1 VFNVSAANRGQPCLG
16 RRRAKQRNPR
26 DVVSGIGRKTFLLI
40 LKDFCRCLTD
50 FSQLYLLHWAFRQ
63 ASSGDTILGSS
74 SSSSS
79 LAGTNTIEHTLLVPM
94 DDDMVRER

>member
-1 VFNVSAANRGQPCLG
+1 MLCVSMFLQQIGANPVLVVVV
-16 RRRAKQRNPR
+16 RNKETH
-26 DVVSGIGRKTFLLI
+26 VTSFLEL
-40 LKDFCRCLTD
+40 D
-50 FSQLYLLHWAFRQ
+50 
-63 ASSGDTILGSS
+63 ASSGDTILGSSSSSS

>member
-1 VFNVSAANRGQPCLG
+1 MLCVSMFLQQIGANPVLVVVV
-16 RRRAKQRNPR
+16 RNKETH
-26 DVVSGIGRKTFLLI
+26 VTSFLEL
-40 LKDFCRCLTD
+40 D
-50 FSQLYLLHWAFRQ
+50 
-63 ASSGDTILGSS
+63 ASSGDTILGSSS

>member
-1 VFNVSAANRGQPCLG
+1 MLCVSIFLQQIGANPVLVVVV
-16 RRRAKQRNPR
+16 RNKETH
-26 DVVSGIGRKTFLLI
+26 VTSFLEL
-40 LKDFCRCLTD
+40 D
-50 FSQLYLLHWAFRQ
+50 
-63 ASSGDTILGSS
+63 ASSGDTILGSSSS

>member
-1 VFNVSAANRGQPCLG
+1 MLCVSVFLQQIGANPVLVVVV
-16 RRRAKQRNPR
+16 RNKETH
-26 DVVSGIGRKTFLLI
+26 VTSFLEL
-40 LKDFCRCLTD
+40 D
-50 FSQLYLLHWAFRQ
+50 
-63 ASSGDTILGSS
+63 ASSGDTILGSSSS

>member
-1 VFNVSAANRGQPCLG
+1 MLRVSVFPQQIGANPVLVVVV
-16 RRRAKQRNPR
+16 RNKETH
-26 DVVSGIGRKTFLLI
+26 VTSFLEL
-40 LKDFCRCLTD
+40 D
-50 FSQLYLLHWAFRQ
+50 
-63 ASSGDTILGSS
+63 ASSGDTMLGSS

>member
-1 VFNVSAANRGQPCLG
+1 MLCVSMFPQQIGANPVLVVVV
-16 RRRAKQRNPR
+16 RNKETH
-26 DVVSGIGRKTFLLI
+26 VTSFLEL
-40 LKDFCRCLTD
+40 D
-50 FSQLYLLHWAFRQ
+50 
-63 ASSGDTILGSS
+63 ASSGDTILGSSS

>member
-1 VFNVSAANRGQPCLG
+1 MLCVMMFLQQIGANPVLVVVV
-16 RRRAKQRNPR
+16 RNKETH
-26 DVVSGIGRKTFLLI
+26 VTSFLEL
-40 LKDFCRCLTD
+40 D
-50 FSQLYLLHWAFRQ
+50 

>member
-1 VFNVSAANRGQPCLG
+1 MLCVSMFLQQIGANPVLVVVV
-16 RRRAKQRNPR
+16 RNKATH
-26 DVVSGIGRKTFLLI
+26 VTSFLEL
-40 LKDFCRCLTD
+40 D
-50 FSQLYLLHWAFRQ
+50 
-63 ASSGDTILGSS
+63 ASSGDTILGSSS

>member
-1 VFNVSAANRGQPCLG
+1 MLCVSVFLQQIGANPVLVVVV
-16 RRRAKQRNPR
+16 RNKETH
-26 DVVSGIGRKTFLLI
+26 VTSFLEL
-40 LKDFCRCLTD
+40 D
-50 FSQLYLLHWAFRQ
+50 
-63 ASSGDTILGSS
+63 ASSGDTILGSSS

>member
-1 VFNVSAANRGQPCLG
+1 MLCVSMFPQQIGANPVLVVVV
-16 RRRAKQRNPR
+16 RNKETH
-26 DVVSGIGRKTFLLI
+26 VTSFLEL
-40 LKDFCRCLTD
+40 D
-50 FSQLYLLHWAFRQ
+50 
-63 ASSGDTILGSS
+63 ASSGDTILGS

>member
-1 VFNVSAANRGQPCLG
+1 MLCVMMFLQQIGANPVLVVVV
-16 RRRAKQRNPR
+16 RNKETH
-26 DVVSGIGRKTFLLI
+26 VTSFLEL
-40 LKDFCRCLTD
+40 D
-50 FSQLYLLHWAFRQ
+50 
-63 ASSGDTILGSS
+63 ASSGDTILGSSSS

>member
-1 VFNVSAANRGQPCLG
+1 MLCVSMFLQQIGANPVLVVVV
-16 RRRAKQRNPR
+16 RNKETH
-26 DVVSGIGRKTFLLI
+26 VTSFLEL
-40 LKDFCRCLTD
+40 D
-50 FSQLYLLHWAFRQ
+50 
-63 ASSGDTILGSS
+63 ASSGDTILGSSSSS

>member
-1 VFNVSAANRGQPCLG
+1 MLRVSVFPQQIGANPVLVVVV
-16 RRRAKQRNPR
+16 RNKETH
-26 DVVSGIGRKTFLLI
+26 VTSFLEL
-40 LKDFCRCLTD
+40 D
-50 FSQLYLLHWAFRQ
+50 
-63 ASSGDTILGSS
+63 ASSGDTMLGSSSS

>member
-1 VFNVSAANRGQPCLG
+1 MLCVSMFLQQIGANPVLVVVV
-16 RRRAKQRNPR
+16 RNKETH
-26 DVVSGIGRKTFLLI
+26 VTSFLEL
-40 LKDFCRCLTD
+40 D
-50 FSQLYLLHWAFRQ
+50 
-63 ASSGDTILGSS
+63 ASSGDTILGSSSS

>member
-1 VFNVSAANRGQPCLG
+1 MLCVSMFLQQIGANPVLVVVV
-16 RRRAKQRNPR
+16 RNKETH
-26 DVVSGIGRKTFLLI
+26 VTSFLEL
-40 LKDFCRCLTD
+40 D
-50 FSQLYLLHWAFRQ
+50 
-63 ASSGDTILGSS
+63 ASSGDTMLGSS